1 MSKTCM
7 TCKHGE
13 KDFYDEPCFSC
24 CGFQYYTPISEK
36 DDKQIYCELLTMY
49 ITELDLA
56 MGNDYNECD
65 TIMRDV
71 KKDKF
76 MQLLGEF
83 KTAIIID
90 LQGREEE

>member
-1 MSKTCM
+1 MTKDCR
-7 TCKHGE
+7 TCKYEETDRYDDPCYYCHGYELYEAVTE
-13 KDFYDEPCFSC
+13 KR
-24 CGFQYYTPISEK
+24 
-36 DDKQIYCELLTMY
+36 DKQIYSELIAMY

-76 MQLLGEF
+76 MELLSEF
-83 KTAIIID
+83 KKAIMIE
-90 LQGREEE
+90 LQEEEN